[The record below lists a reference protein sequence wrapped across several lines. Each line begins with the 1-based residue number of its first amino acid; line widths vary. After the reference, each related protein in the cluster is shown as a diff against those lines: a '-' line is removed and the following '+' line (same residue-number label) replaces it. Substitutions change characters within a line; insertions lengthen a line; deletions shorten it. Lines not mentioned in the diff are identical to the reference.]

1 MLIQIKALKMLKD
14 VVIEVDKVVLYGPN
28 GAGKS
33 TVIHLLLL
41 ALTKL
46 SVRQYYSS
54 DVLPG
59 PVLEKAETVVKFGKF
74 QVEIGRYNLYARSDD
89 GSWWS
94 SPVTSSDG
102 WGQGLVVWHIDGFN
116 SLLEMLRLTAGL
128 CSGLP

>member
-1 MLIQIKALKMLKD
+1 MLIQIKALKKLKD
-14 VVIEVDKVVLYGPN
+14 VVIEGKKVVLYGPN

-59 PVLEKAETVVKFGKF
+59 PVLEEAEAVVKFGKF
-74 QVEIGRYNLYARSDD
+74 QVEISRYNLSAKSDD
-89 GSWWS
+89 GK
-94 SPVTSSDG
+94 
-102 WGQGLVVWHIDGFN
+102 LV
-116 SLLEMLRLTAGL
+116 E
-128 CSGLP
+128 